1 MMHLQLHLTQKHV
14 QYFRYIKNNEGK
26 FIMNI
31 MVKFID
37 SEVYMH
43 CVLIILYCNN
53 VNLCMSRS
61 IQDFDTGI

>member
-1 MMHLQLHLTQKHV
+1 
-14 QYFRYIKNNEGK
+14 
-26 FIMNI
+26 MNI

-53 VNLCMSRS
+53 VNLCKSRS
-61 IQDFDTGI
+61 IQGFDI